1 MYRIQTKGYAQKQK
15 IVISNQYLLPKIREQ
30 VKFDEKDII
39 IPDDT
44 LSYIVDNLCNKED
57 GVRNMKRCL
66 EIIYTKLNLY
76 RLMKNGKNL
85 FEEDMSLKV
94 EFPFTVT
101 KDIVDKLIKRTN
113 DNTSAMYSLYV

>member
-1 MYRIQTKGYAQKQK
+1 MYRIHTKGYDVKQK
-15 IVISNQYLLPKIREQ
+15 TVISNQYLLPKIREQ
-30 VKFDEKDII
+30 VKFNNEDIVIPESTIHYI
-39 IPDDT
+39 IE
-44 LSYIVDNLCNKED
+44 NHCNKED

-76 RLMKNGKNL
+76 RLMKPGSNL

-101 KDIVDKLIKRTN
+101 KDIVDKLIKKERN
-113 DNTSAMYSLYV
+113 DNMALSGMYV